1 MAARKTPVAK
11 NPGAVKAPAAPKS
24 GAKPKVARK
33 AEPAVAPAPAAKIA
47 AKPAAKP
54 GSRSPAKPRA
64 VKKSPPAPAVEA
76 MTAAKGRGPD
86 RLGMIAVAA
95 YFRAERRGFTPG
107 GEVEDWLEA
116 EAEIERLLAGR

>member
-33 AEPAVAPAPAAKIA
+33 AEPAVAPAPAAM
-47 AKPAAKP
+47 P
-54 GSRSPAKPRA
+54 GLRSPAKPRA

-76 MTAAKGRGPD
+76 MPCAKGRGPD

-107 GEVEDWLEA
+107 GEVDDWLEA